1 MVSKPGVK
9 GVQRR
14 IKLQPTRDDT
24 DSVIQKE
31 PESTENNSTVQ
42 QEETPDVES
51 IQKIMEKVGLS
62 QHCSPELAKDS
73 GTSDVPTVQ
82 EACVDGEETHTP
94 LVTITDTSAG
104 STKRLLSLSRNHI
117 SMKCSSDSHQ
127 SFIMTGLYGHP
138 EEANKVHTIQL
149 IQRLAGE
156 CDNTW
161 VLFGDYNLI
170 GSPNEKKGGRMVSL
184 NSCDEVQQCYQQCGL
199 IDMGFEGYPFT
210 WTNGRVGVDAVE
222 QRLDKCFATENF
234 LSNFQQYH
242 VSHLGRLHSD
252 HNPLLIT
259 WAQCHDDPK
268 AKKDGIFRFEKAWK
282 DDARFESCIVRSW
295 RRGVATCP
303 EKINDTKD
311 ALVLLAKEIGSHT
324 KNMRQLEK
332 NLQEEEN
339 WNPSPQNIK
348 ERRELLDEYDQML
361 REDEIYWKQRS
372 RAIWLKEGDRNT
384 AFFHSKASLRQ
395 KQNTIK
401 RIRNE
406 ASDWVVGSKYL

>member
-31 PESTENNSTVQ
+31 PESIENNSTVQ

-73 GTSDVPTVQ
+73 GTNDVPTVQ

-104 STKRLLSLSRNHI
+104 NTKRWKRRARDNTHRTEASQN
-117 SMKCSSDSHQ
+117 Q
-127 SFIMTGLYGHP
+127 AEP
-138 EEANKVHTIQL
+138 EC
-149 IQRLAGE
+149 E

-259 WAQCHDDPK
+259 WAQCHDEPK
-268 AKKDGIFRFEKAWK
+268 AKKDRIFRFEKAWM

-295 RRGVATCP
+295 RRAG
-303 EKINDTKD
+303 EKTTGGGELEPKPTK
-311 ALVLLAKEIGSHT
+311 
-324 KNMRQLEK
+324 
-332 NLQEEEN
+332 
-339 WNPSPQNIK
+339 
-348 ERRELLDEYDQML
+348 Y
-361 REDEIYWKQRS
+361 
-372 RAIWLKEGDRNT
+372 
-384 AFFHSKASLRQ
+384 
-395 KQNTIK
+395 
-401 RIRNE
+401 
-406 ASDWVVGSKYL
+406 

>member
-73 GTSDVPTVQ
+73 GTNDVPTVQ

-104 STKRLLSLSRNHI
+104 NTKRWKRRARDNTHRTEASQNQAEPE
-117 SMKCSSDSHQ
+117 C
-127 SFIMTGLYGHP
+127 LYGHP

-222 QRLDKCFATENF
+222 
-234 LSNFQQYH
+234 
-242 VSHLGRLHSD
+242 
-252 HNPLLIT
+252 
-259 WAQCHDDPK
+259 
-268 AKKDGIFRFEKAWK
+268 
-282 DDARFESCIVRSW
+282 
-295 RRGVATCP
+295 
-303 EKINDTKD
+303 
-311 ALVLLAKEIGSHT
+311 
-324 KNMRQLEK
+324 
-332 NLQEEEN
+332 
-339 WNPSPQNIK
+339 
-348 ERRELLDEYDQML
+348 
-361 REDEIYWKQRS
+361 
-372 RAIWLKEGDRNT
+372 
-384 AFFHSKASLRQ
+384 
-395 KQNTIK
+395 
-401 RIRNE
+401 
-406 ASDWVVGSKYL
+406 